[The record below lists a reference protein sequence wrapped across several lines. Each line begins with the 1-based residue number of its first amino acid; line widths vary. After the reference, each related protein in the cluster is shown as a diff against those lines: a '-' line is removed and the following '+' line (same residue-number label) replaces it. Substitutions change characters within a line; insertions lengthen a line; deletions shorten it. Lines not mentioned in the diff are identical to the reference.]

1 MKYELFSRL
10 YRDCKL
16 YSKPTGKNK
25 ELYIHERGY
34 QDWMDG
40 YSPESIINTLE
51 SIWSLYW
58 IDMSDIRK
66 GLGLTQYEMSQR
78 YYTSKRTVESWEASG
93 KGKRNITDSQKMLI
107 AYSIFESERDGKNGK
122 TENT

>member
-1 MKYELFSRL
+1 MNYFQDYIETVNCTASRQ
-10 YRDCKL
+10 
-16 YSKPTGKNK
+16 GKIK
-25 ELYIHERGY
+25 SCI
-34 QDWMDG
+34 
-40 YSPESIINTLE
+40 SIINTLE

-107 AYSIFESERDGKNGK
+107 AYSIFESERDGKNGN